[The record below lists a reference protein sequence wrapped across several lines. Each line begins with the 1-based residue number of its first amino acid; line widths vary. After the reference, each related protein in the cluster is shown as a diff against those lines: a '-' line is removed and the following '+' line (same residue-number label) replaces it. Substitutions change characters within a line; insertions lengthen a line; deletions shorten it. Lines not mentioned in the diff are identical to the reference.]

1 MKNRLNEKQQA
12 IIPIAVYAAIGQ
24 MDKLNSALHRG
35 LNAGLTIN
43 EIKEVL
49 VHIYAYC
56 GFPRS
61 LNAISALITV
71 LENRNLKVI
80 TDETG
85 REPAPVP
92 QGWNSLMAGTENQ
105 TRLVGKT
112 VTGNIFE
119 FLPAIDQFL
128 KSHLFGDLFQRDVLD
143 WSTRELVTISAL
155 AAMPGVSSQL
165 KTHYVISLN
174 SGLTIKQLSHFVDI
188 LESEC
193 GDISVNSARE
203 VLSQFLDTK
212 NNQ

>member
-71 LENRNLKVI
+71 LENRNLKGI

-85 REPAPVP
+85 REPA
-92 QGWNSLMAGTENQ
+92 LFHRAGT
-105 TRLVGKT
+105 V
-112 VTGNIFE
+112 
-119 FLPAIDQFL
+119 
-128 KSHLFGDLFQRDVLD
+128 
-143 WSTRELVTISAL
+143 
-155 AAMPGVSSQL
+155 
-165 KTHYVISLN
+165 
-174 SGLTIKQLSHFVDI
+174 
-188 LESEC
+188 
-193 GDISVNSARE
+193 
-203 VLSQFLDTK
+203 
-212 NNQ
+212 